1 MIEANLAATL
11 KLLEAINHLQNV
23 RVVSIVSATSVEF
36 NSTSPKFH
44 YQLTK
49 YLEYQLIRESQAF
62 LEGRWCLVHSPLVTG
77 HNMHSEIINSIAQC
91 MDLGDHFLARNPEGF
106 LKFIDEKT
114 LSDEVM
120 FLTSQEVLWPKKY
133 EIRIKH
139 WQSSIQAFSDNCEFF
154 FNKTNKIEAMKSLF
168 LRNTV
173 SIQGENS
180 KVLND
185 PIQQIE
191 SIIQNLNAIRNIS
204 KGPH

>member
-1 MIEANLAATL
+1 
-11 KLLEAINHLQNV
+11 
-23 RVVSIVSATSVEF
+23 
-36 NSTSPKFH
+36 
-44 YQLTK
+44 
-49 YLEYQLIRESQAF
+49 
-62 LEGRWCLVHSPLVTG
+62 
-77 HNMHSEIINSIAQC
+77 